1 MRSEDNKTEYKSV
14 LNDKLE
20 RVVVGFLN
28 YKDGGDIYIGIEDD
42 GNIVGVENAD
52 AMQLQILDRIKN
64 NILPVTLGLFDVILE
79 KIDQK
84 DVIHIIVSSGLE
96 KPYYIK
102 NQGMSPA
109 GCYIRIGSSTQ
120 PMTTDMVEE
129 LYSKRTRNSLGK
141 ILSPRN
147 DLTFEQLQI
156 YYQSKGL
163 KLNDNFAKNLE
174 LVTDN
179 DKYNYNGYLLADN
192 NGVSIKVAKYSGKDK
207 VDLIENEE
215 YGYCSLIKATKS
227 VIDKLEIENK
237 TMTQI
242 TGKER
247 LEKRLVD
254 AVALREAVI
263 NAIVH
268 NDYTREI
275 PPVFEIFSDR
285 IVITSYGGL
294 MPGLDKEEFFNCRSM
309 PRNRELMRVFKD
321 VGLVEQLGSGMSR
334 ILSLYDKSIFNF
346 SSHFLTVTFYFQN
359 SFEKCTEKCTEKY
372 TEKCTEKLND
382 TQEEILR
389 LISENENITQKILAD
404 RMGLNRR
411 TIAKNIKYMK
421 DLGVLE
427 RIGADKGGVWRV
439 KE

>member
-1 MRSEDNKTEYKSV
+1 MHSEDNKTEYKSV
-14 LNDKLE
+14 LNDKFE

-28 YKDGGDIYIGIEDD
+28 CKDGGDIYIGIEDD
-42 GNIVGVENAD
+42 GNVVGIED
-52 AMQLQILDRIKN
+52 SDIMQLRVMDRIKN
-64 NILPVTLGLFDVILE
+64 NILPVTLGLFDVVLE
-79 KIDQK
+79 KIQGK
-84 DVIHIIVSSGLE
+84 NIIHIIVSSGLE

-102 NQGMSPA
+102 SQGMSPA

-120 PMTTDMVEE
+120 PMTTNMIEE
-129 LYSKRTRNSLGK
+129 LYSKRIRNSLGK
-141 ILSPRN
+141 ILSPRS

-156 YYQSKGL
+156 YYQGKGL
-163 KLNDNFAKNLE
+163 KLNDNFEKNLE

-179 DKYNYNGYLLADN
+179 GKYNYTGYLLADN

-263 NAIVH
+263 NAVVH
-268 NDYTREI
+268 NDYTQEN

-294 MPGLDKEEFFNCRSM
+294 VPGLDKEEFFNCRSM

-334 ILSLYDKSIFNF
+334 ILNLYDKTIFDF
-346 SSHFLTVTFYFQN
+346 SSHFLTVTFYFKDAFN
-359 SFEKCTEKCTEKY
+359 RCTEKY
-372 TEKCTEKLND
+372 TEKYTVKLNE
-382 TQEEILR
+382 TQREILS
-389 LISENENITQKILAD
+389 LISENKDITQKVLAD
-404 RMGLNRR
+404 KLKLNRR
-411 TIAKNIKYMK
+411 TIAKNIKQLK
-421 DLGVLE
+421 ELGVLE
-427 RIGADKGGVWRV
+427 RIGADKGGVWKV
-439 KE
+439 KG